1 MEIKYNMK
9 NKYPKKTLVQYYP
22 NPKRKIMNL
31 RTKIS
36 PSISSIAT
44 DIVTNRVSNNN
55 KIYGSPTQKTN
66 PIKIQNK
73 VCDEQFE
80 LNKHL
85 EINKKKDNNKNIDN
99 LIDDVLEIE
108 GKKIIN
114 HLNESIRSTREGNF
128 IINSKYLFSNGN
140 DSFNII
146 YNIISKINNQ
156 KEKINTKSDNKN
168 NNPKLIKNI
177 VKNDDIKI
185 IENSEISEIK
195 SEISNNSKNKKNDI
209 SNVNSPSS
217 KTTKSSKSN
226 NENLMK
232 NTNHI
237 INAKKVINHIKKK
250 NNSHDY
256 ESLKKKKIVQTKND
270 IVSYLLN
277 SVLENQNNKNSSRKY
292 KEINKGKLTDNCFST
307 REKQLNKN
315 NFKGHKICS
324 STVS

>member
-1 MEIKYNMK
+1 MK
-9 NKYPKKTLVQYYP
+9 ENKYPKKTLVQYYS
-22 NPKRKIMNL
+22 NQKKKVINL
-31 RTKIS
+31 RTKTS

-55 KIYGSPTQKTN
+55 KIYFSPDQKSN
-66 PIKIQNK
+66 PVKIQNK
-73 VCDEQFE
+73 TLDEK
-80 LNKHL
+80 N
-85 EINKKKDNNKNIDN
+85 EINHFLVANKKKDKINDS

-114 HLNESIRSTREGNF
+114 HLNESIKSTREGNF

-156 KEKINTKSDNKN
+156 KEKINKKSNNKN

-195 SEISNNSKNKKNDI
+195 SEISNNSKNKKN
-209 SNVNSPSS
+209 NSPSS

-237 INAKKVINHIKKK
+237 INAKKAINHIKKK
-250 NNSHDY
+250 NNSQDY
-256 ESLKKKKIVQTKND
+256 ENLKKKKKSVQTKNE

-292 KEINKGKLTDNCFST
+292 KEINKRKLTDNCFST

-315 NFKGHKICS
+315 NFKEHKICS

>member
-1 MEIKYNMK
+1 MK
-9 NKYPKKTLVQYYP
+9 ESKYPKKTLVQYYS
-22 NPKRKIMNL
+22 NQKKKVINL
-31 RTKIS
+31 RTKTS

-55 KIYGSPTQKTN
+55 KIYFSPDQKSN

-73 VCDEQFE
+73 TLDEK
-80 LNKHL
+80 N
-85 EINKKKDNNKNIDN
+85 EINHFLVANKKKDKINDS

-292 KEINKGKLTDNCFST
+292 KEINKRKLTDNCFST

>member
-1 MEIKYNMK
+1 MK
-9 NKYPKKTLVQYYP
+9 ESKYPKKTLVQYYS
-22 NPKRKIMNL
+22 NQKKKVINL
-31 RTKIS
+31 RTKTS

-55 KIYGSPTQKTN
+55 KIYFSPDQKSN

-73 VCDEQFE
+73 TLDEK
-80 LNKHL
+80 N
-85 EINKKKDNNKNIDN
+85 EINHFLVANKKKDKINDS

-237 INAKKVINHIKKK
+237 INAKKVI
-250 NNSHDY
+250 
-256 ESLKKKKIVQTKND
+256 
-270 IVSYLLN
+270 
-277 SVLENQNNKNSSRKY
+277 
-292 KEINKGKLTDNCFST
+292 
-307 REKQLNKN
+307 
-315 NFKGHKICS
+315 
-324 STVS
+324 

>member
-1 MEIKYNMK
+1 MK
-9 NKYPKKTLVQYYP
+9 ESKYPKKTLVQYYS
-22 NPKRKIMNL
+22 NQKKKVINL
-31 RTKIS
+31 RTKTS
-36 PSISSIAT
+36 PSISSLAT
-44 DIVTNRVSNNN
+44 DVVTNRISNNN

-73 VCDEQFE
+73 TLDEK
-80 LNKHL
+80 N
-85 EINKKKDNNKNIDN
+85 EINHFLVANKKKDKINDS

-292 KEINKGKLTDNCFST
+292 KEINKRKLTDNCFST

>member
-1 MEIKYNMK
+1 MK
-9 NKYPKKTLVQYYP
+9 ESKYPKKTLVQYYS
-22 NPKRKIMNL
+22 NQKKKVINL
-31 RTKIS
+31 RTKTS

-55 KIYGSPTQKTN
+55 KIYFSPDQKSN

-73 VCDEQFE
+73 TLDEK
-80 LNKHL
+80 N
-85 EINKKKDNNKNIDN
+85 EINHFLVANKKKDKINDS

-195 SEISNNSKNKKNDI
+195 SEISNNSKNKKN
-209 SNVNSPSS
+209 NSPSS

-292 KEINKGKLTDNCFST
+292 KEINKRKLTDNCFST

>member
-1 MEIKYNMK
+1 MK
-9 NKYPKKTLVQYYP
+9 ENKYPKKTLVQYYS
-22 NPKRKIMNL
+22 NQKKKVINL
-31 RTKIS
+31 RTKTS

-55 KIYGSPTQKTN
+55 KIYFSPDQKSN
-66 PIKIQNK
+66 PVKIQNK
-73 VCDEQFE
+73 TLDEK
-80 LNKHL
+80 N
-85 EINKKKDNNKNIDN
+85 EINHFLVANKKKDKINDS

-114 HLNESIRSTREGNF
+114 HLNESIKSTREGNF

-156 KEKINTKSDNKN
+156 KEKINKKSNNKN

-195 SEISNNSKNKKNDI
+195 SEISNNSKNKKN
-209 SNVNSPSS
+209 NSPSS

-250 NNSHDY
+250 NNSQDY

-292 KEINKGKLTDNCFST
+292 KEINKRKLTDNCFST

-315 NFKGHKICS
+315 NFKEHKICS

>member
-1 MEIKYNMK
+1 MK
-9 NKYPKKTLVQYYP
+9 ENKYPKKTLVQYYS
-22 NPKRKIMNL
+22 NEKKKVINL
-31 RTKIS
+31 RTKTS

-55 KIYGSPTQKTN
+55 KIYFSPDQKSN
-66 PIKIQNK
+66 PVKIQNK
-73 VCDEQFE
+73 TLDEK
-80 LNKHL
+80 N
-85 EINKKKDNNKNIDN
+85 EINHFLVANKKKDKINDS

-114 HLNESIRSTREGNF
+114 HLNESIKSTREGNF

-156 KEKINTKSDNKN
+156 KEKINMKTNNKN

-195 SEISNNSKNKKNDI
+195 SEISNNSKNKKNNI

-237 INAKKVINHIKKK
+237 INAKKAINHIKKK
-250 NNSHDY
+250 NNSQDY
-256 ESLKKKKIVQTKND
+256 ENLKKKKKSVQTKNE

-292 KEINKGKLTDNCFST
+292 KEINKRKLTDNCFSM

-315 NFKGHKICS
+315 NFKEHKICS

>member
-1 MEIKYNMK
+1 MK
-9 NKYPKKTLVQYYP
+9 ESKYPKKTLVQYYS
-22 NPKRKIMNL
+22 NQKKKVINL
-31 RTKIS
+31 RTKTS

-55 KIYGSPTQKTN
+55 KIYFSPDQKSN

-73 VCDEQFE
+73 TLDEK
-80 LNKHL
+80 N
-85 EINKKKDNNKNIDN
+85 EINHFLVANKKKDKINDS

-114 HLNESIRSTREGNF
+114 HLNESIKSTREGNF

-195 SEISNNSKNKKNDI
+195 SEISNNSKNKKN
-209 SNVNSPSS
+209 NSPSS

-237 INAKKVINHIKKK
+237 INTKKVINHIKKK

-292 KEINKGKLTDNCFST
+292 KEINKRKLTDNCFST

>member
-1 MEIKYNMK
+1 MK
-9 NKYPKKTLVQYYP
+9 NKYPKKTLVQYYS

-36 PSISSIAT
+36 PSISSLAT
-44 DIVTNRVSNNN
+44 DVVTNRISNNN
-55 KIYGSPTQKTN
+55 KIYGSPTQKSN

-80 LNKHL
+80 LNKNI

-114 HLNESIRSTREGNF
+114 HLNESIKTTKEGNF
-128 IINSKYLFSNGN
+128 IINTKNLFNNGN
-140 DSFNII
+140 ESFNII
-146 YNIISKINNQ
+146 YNIISKIRVN
-156 KEKINTKSDNKN
+156 KKN
-168 NNPKLIKNI
+168 NENNNRHTIKNI
-177 VKNDDIKI
+177 IKTDDIKI

-195 SEISNNSKNKKNDI
+195 SEKSSKNSKNKKKII
-209 SNVNSPSS
+209 SNISPLS

-226 NENLMK
+226 NENSLI
-232 NTNHI
+232 NTNNYI
-237 INAKKVINHIKKK
+237 INTKKVIINQHIKKK

-256 ESLKKKKIVQTKND
+256 GSEKKKNKIQTKND

-277 SVLENQNNKNSSRKY
+277 SVLENKSKKNSGRMNRN
-292 KEINKGKLTDNCFST
+292 ERNKGKLTENYFST
-307 REKQLNKN
+307 REKQFNNKN
-315 NFKGHKICS
+315 IFKGHKISS
-324 STVS
+324 STVA